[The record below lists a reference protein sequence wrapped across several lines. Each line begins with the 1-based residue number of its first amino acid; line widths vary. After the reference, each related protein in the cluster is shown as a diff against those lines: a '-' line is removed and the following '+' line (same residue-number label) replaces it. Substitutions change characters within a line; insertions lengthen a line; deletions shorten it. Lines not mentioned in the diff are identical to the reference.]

1 MTCCIENPK
10 KILMSCL
17 SHLAQVQSD
26 DQSVSCDVIIEHWLS
41 CDQTLPISD
50 DNDVATSH
58 GGLNKSSLVGPSQY
72 LSYLQQICAQ
82 IYLDVGD
89 ASMCE
94 MMQHL
99 SDVSQA

>member
-1 MTCCIENPK
+1 MGCG
-10 KILMSCL
+10 
-17 SHLAQVQSD
+17 V
-26 DQSVSCDVIIEHWLS
+26 VIEHWLS

-50 DNDVATSH
+50 NNGMTTSH
-58 GGLNKSSLVGPSQY
+58 RGLNKSSLVGPSQY

-82 IYLDVGD
+82 IYLNVGD